1 MEKAILE
8 FQTDRAFSRDA
19 AVWYKTARESAWD
32 RNAPGALSCSLFLGK
47 KRQSLP
53 IKTVKWENWGCSPPA
68 CPLKWYDKAKG
79 RALVGLVARSNHLL
93 GGIDMLQLC
102 GVCKNFRKRQVLR
115 EVSCEIG
122 EGVYGLLGPN
132 GAGKTTLMRCVV
144 GLYGLQGGQILF
156 DGKDVAKDGGIAG
169 RIGYLPQK
177 FGLFKE
183 LKVYN
188 MLEYFATLK
197 NIPREGQRAA
207 IEKSLE
213 VVNLT
218 ERAGDRVG
226 ALSGGMIRR
235 LGIAQAVLGEPDV
248 ILFDEPTA
256 GLDPE
261 ERMRFKNIVSSIKG
275 GRTILISTHIVE
287 DVEAVCDHILVMD
300 GGEIIA
306 SGTDAEVREK
316 ARGKVFLLPEAAQL
330 PAGSFVEKRLEGE
343 EGTLLRVLAPTPVK
357 EGRPAE
363 PTVEDGYMALIKKI

>member
-1 MEKAILE
+1 M
-8 FQTDRAFSRDA
+8 
-19 AVWYKTARESAWD
+19 
-32 RNAPGALSCSLFLGK
+32 
-47 KRQSLP
+47 
-53 IKTVKWENWGCSPPA
+53 
-68 CPLKWYDKAKG
+68 
-79 RALVGLVARSNHLL
+79 GLVARSNHLL

-102 GVCKNFRKRQVLR
+102 GVCKSFRKRQVLQG
-115 EVSCEIG
+115 VSCEIG

-156 DGKDVAKDGGIAG
+156 DGKDVAKDGGLAD

-183 LKVYN
+183 LRVYN

-218 ERAGDRVG
+218 ERAGTGWGPSQGDDPPVG
-226 ALSGGMIRR
+226 NCPGS
-235 LGIAQAVLGEPDV
+235 VGEPDV

-316 ARGKVFLLPEAAQL
+316 ARGKVFFNPRGGAVAGGQFCGKAAGGGGGDPCSREFLAPQPL
-330 PAGSFVEKRLEGE
+330 QKEGAAGRAHCGGRLYGLHPKKSDCRNGSF
-343 EGTLLRVLAPTPVK
+343 
-357 EGRPAE
+357 
-363 PTVEDGYMALIKKI
+363 